1 MEYKRINN
9 DVNGNPRYVFH
20 FLGFLGTEVGTIEER
35 FNIALKKART
45 LGGKAYKGKDFGGGI
60 VIQTYD
66 LEATIER
73 INRLAEES

>member
-20 FLGFLGTEVGTIEER
+20 FLAFLGTEAGTIEER
-35 FNIALKKART
+35 FNIALKKSRT

-73 INRLAEES
+73 INRLTEES